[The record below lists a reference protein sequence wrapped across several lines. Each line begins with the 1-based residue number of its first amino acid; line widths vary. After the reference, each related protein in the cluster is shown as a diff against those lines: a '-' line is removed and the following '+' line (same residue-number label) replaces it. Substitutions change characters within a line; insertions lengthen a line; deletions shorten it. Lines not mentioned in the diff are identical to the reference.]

1 MRLSK
6 RLLTLLSATAL
17 FASILAGCG
26 GQDDDANG
34 NAQTETLPA
43 PQPLLERSVEQI
55 TEAESIELEM
65 DVTGYPVKIDVVDL
79 ELPEELPLYFKYARG
94 TYQAPDR
101 IHANIQFSLGN
112 FSTTADL
119 IALNQDHY
127 FRGDLLTANRW
138 INAELIPG
146 FSPAALL
153 SPEIGIPF
161 ALASIT
167 GLQIIERTRLRGID
181 VFHLTGSIQ
190 ASAVHTLTLGM
201 IRSKDGE
208 LSIEVY
214 ISANDNRVA
223 QIKLLDPAPPNDSEE
238 PTTWYVNILDYN
250 QEVSIDA
257 PTMDDD

>member
-1 MRLSK
+1 MRHSK
-6 RLLTLLSATAL
+6 RLLALLSAIGL
-17 FASILAGCG
+17 FVSALAGCG
-26 GQDDDANG
+26 GQDNDTNG

-43 PQPLLERSVEQI
+43 PRPLLDRSVEQI

-65 DVTGYPVKIDVVDL
+65 DVTGYPVEIEVVNL
-79 ELPEELPLYFKYARG
+79 ELPDELPLYFRYARG
-94 TYQAPDR
+94 IYQAPDR
-101 IHANIQFSLGN
+101 INANIQFSLGN

-190 ASAVHTLTLGM
+190 ASAVHTLTFGM
-201 IRSKDGE
+201 IRSKNGE

-214 ISANDNRVA
+214 ISANDSRVA
-223 QIKLLDPAPPNDSEE
+223 QIKLIDPAPVDESEE

-250 QEVSIDA
+250 QDVSIDA
-257 PTMDDD
+257 PTMEDE

>member
-1 MRLSK
+1 MCFSK
-6 RLLTLLSATAL
+6 HLLTLLSASAL
-17 FASILAGCG
+17 FASVLVGCG
-26 GQDDDANG
+26 GQGDDANG

-43 PQPLLERSVEQI
+43 PQLLLERGVEQI
-55 TEAESIELEM
+55 TDAESIELEM
-65 DVTGYPVKIDVVDL
+65 DVTGYPVEIEAVNLD
-79 ELPEELPLYFKYARG
+79 LPEALPLYFKYARG

-190 ASAVHTLTLGM
+190 ASAVHSLTFGM

-223 QIKLLDPAPPNDSEE
+223 QIKLIDPAPTSVSEE
-238 PTTWYVNILDYN
+238 PTTWFVNILDYN

-257 PTMDDD
+257 PPMEDE